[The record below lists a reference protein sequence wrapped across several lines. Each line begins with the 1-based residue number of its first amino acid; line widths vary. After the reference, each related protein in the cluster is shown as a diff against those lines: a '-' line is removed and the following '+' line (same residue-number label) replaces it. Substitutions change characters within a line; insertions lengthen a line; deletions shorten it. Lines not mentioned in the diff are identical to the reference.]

1 MGVYA
6 YVYVACVCTHT
17 REKPSLEFIYMLL
30 EKHRAVRS
38 CDRVYALLLFL
49 VEVCVCVPV

>member
-1 MGVYA
+1 MGVHA